1 MVKTLVPCNA
11 LILCH
16 NALHAVVSFIFSI
29 FSHVLIV
36 LFDTVSLLFHHGS
49 LNSCDTVTLNCFHAT
64 IIVKNC
70 PLTVKV
76 LACFFTHH
84 TMCVCAERVVGCVTK
99 SSRIDA
105 KFAPRWRGHFLLS
118 LLFLIFS
125 HLYRE
130 PVLLSTNIM
139 LTHAILTSRAGR
151 LRNFPRHRDNCKW
164 SKKWHRARI
173 CSAAESNY

>member
-76 LACFFTHH
+76 LACFPPFH
-84 TMCVCAERVVGCVTK
+84 TSHNVCVCRESCGLCDKKFTDWREICAKLTRSFFIIPAVSNLFPPLQGTC
-99 SSRIDA
+99 SS
-105 KFAPRWRGHFLLS
+105 
-118 LLFLIFS
+118 
-125 HLYRE
+125 LYE
-130 PVLLSTNIM
+130 YYAYSCYP
-139 LTHAILTSRAGR
+139 
-151 LRNFPRHRDNCKW
+151 
-164 SKKWHRARI
+164 
-173 CSAAESNY
+173 Y